1 MQENMR
7 KLGEAML
14 AGDSDQVRRL
24 TAEALEA
31 GLTPQDV
38 LDLAMRPAMES
49 LGERFSAGQAYLPE
63 LLVAA
68 DTMKAGMEVLERAVV
83 RAGGLKPEAVLLL
96 GTVQGD
102 IHDIGK
108 NLVRMM
114 FEGGGFRVV
123 DLGIDVAPASFLEA
137 YRREKPDLVGLSAL
151 LTTTVGQM
159 EAVIRTVRAEDPRA
173 RFIVGGA
180 PVRQDFADRIGADG
194 YAPDAA
200 QAVKVARRILG
211 L

>member
-1 MQENMR
+1 MQENMQR
-7 KLGEAML
+7 LGDAML
-14 AGDSDQVRRL
+14 AGESDEVRRL

-31 GLTPQDV
+31 GLTPQDI
-38 LDLAMRPAMES
+38 LDCAMRPAMER

-83 RAGGLKPEAVLLL
+83 RGARLKPEGVLLL

-114 FEGGGFRVV
+114 FEGSGFRVV
-123 DLGIDVAPASFLEA
+123 DLGIDVAPATFLEA

-159 EAVIRTVRAEDPRA
+159 ETVIRTVRAEEPCA

-200 QAVKVARRILG
+200 QAVKVARKILRT
-211 L
+211 

>member
-1 MQENMR
+1 MQEKMR
-7 KLGEAML
+7 KLGDAML
-14 AGDSDQVRRL
+14 AGDSEEVRRL

-38 LDLAMRPAMES
+38 LDHAMRPAMER

-68 DTMKAGMEVLERAVV
+68 DTMKAGMEVLERAML
-83 RAGGLKPEAVLLL
+83 RGGRLKPEATLLL

-123 DLGIDVAPASFLEA
+123 DLGIDVAPAVFLEA

-159 EAVIRTVRAEDPRA
+159 ETVIRTVRAEEPRA

-200 QAVKVARRILG
+200 QAVKVARKILG

>member
-1 MQENMR
+1 MR